1 MPRRA
6 CGVGG
11 ALIME
16 GRLKRKLDKAIAYI
30 FGFGTIGYTGWTAFS
45 GSAVDPNVLGFLLAT
60 QFMWWAD
67 EYG

>member
-1 MPRRA
+1 
-6 CGVGG
+6 
-11 ALIME
+11 ME